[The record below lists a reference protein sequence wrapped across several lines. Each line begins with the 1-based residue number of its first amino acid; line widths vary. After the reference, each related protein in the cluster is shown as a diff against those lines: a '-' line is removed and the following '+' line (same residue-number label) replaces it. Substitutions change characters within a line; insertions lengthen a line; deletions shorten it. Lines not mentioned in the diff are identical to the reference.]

1 MHRQQLSTRVVV
13 SVISDLATDQ
23 RVLRTCRLLAS
34 MGLEVHLLGRLLP
47 NSPALEELPFKATR
61 LTLWFRK
68 GPLFYLEFQW
78 RLLRFLLREKPDI
91 YYANDLDTLLPNRLL
106 AYFRKKPVV
115 YDSHEFFTGVPE
127 LLHAPLKRGLWTLLE
142 KWLVPGLRHC
152 ITVNQAIAKSYSAL
166 YGNAWVVVRNI
177 PESIPVGQK
186 TERSALGLPEHAFIM
201 VMQGSGINV
210 DRGAE
215 EAILAL
221 KHLPEDVYL
230 LMIGGGDVYDN
241 LPEIA
246 ASVGVTGRLIM
257 KPRMPYRL
265 MMEHTRNCN
274 CGLSLDK
281 PLSQNYR
288 NSLPNKLF
296 DYFHAGIPVV
306 VSCIPE
312 LEKIVS
318 AHNAGL
324 IIGEVN
330 PMTIADAIK
339 LIHDS
344 PGLNNSLREGAMGAA
359 KTFTWQNE
367 SQILKHFIEKV
378 IVSREAEKNAKP

>member
-1 MHRQQLSTRVVV
+1 
-13 SVISDLATDQ
+13 
-23 RVLRTCRLLAS
+23 

-47 NSPALEELPFKATR
+47 QSPVLEDLPFRSTR

-78 RLLRFLLREKPDI
+78 RLLRFLRRENPDI
-91 YYANDLDTLLPNRLL
+91 YYANDLDTLFPNRIL
-106 AYFRKKPVV
+106 AHFRKKPIV

-127 LLHAPLKRGLWTLLE
+127 LQHAPLKRGLWTLLE

-166 YGNAWVVVRNI
+166 YGNTWVVVRNI
-177 PESIPVGQK
+177 PESIPVFQK

-215 EAILAL
+215 EAILSL
-221 KHLPEDVYL
+221 KYLSEDVYL
-230 LMIGGGDVYDN
+230 LIIGGGDVYDN
-241 LPEIA
+241 LPELA
-246 ASVGVTGRLIM
+246 ASIGVSGRLIM

-281 PLSQNYR
+281 PISLNYR

-318 AHNAGL
+318 AYNAGL
-324 IIGEVN
+324 ILTEVN
-330 PMTIADAIK
+330 PLKIADAIK

-367 SQILKHFIEKV
+367 SQNMKHLMQEV
-378 IVSREAEKNAKP
+378 ISGNDGDKNAR

>member
-1 MHRQQLSTRVVV
+1 MHKQHSSTRIVV

-23 RVLRTCRLLAS
+23 RVLRTCRLLTS

-47 NSPALEELPFKATR
+47 QSPVLEDLPFRSTR

-78 RLLRFLLREKPDI
+78 RLLRFLRRENPDI
-91 YYANDLDTLLPNRLL
+91 YYANDLDTLFPNRLL
-106 AYFRKKPVV
+106 AHFRKKPIV

-127 LLHAPLKRGLWTLLE
+127 LQHAPLKRGLWTLLE

-166 YGNAWVVVRNI
+166 YGNTWVVVRNI
-177 PESIPVGQK
+177 PESIPVFQK

-215 EAILAL
+215 EAILSL
-221 KHLPEDVYL
+221 KYLPEDVYL
-230 LMIGGGDVYDN
+230 LIIGGGDVYDN
-241 LPEIA
+241 LPELA
-246 ASVGVTGRLIM
+246 ASIGVSGRLIM

-281 PLSQNYR
+281 PISLNYR

-318 AHNAGL
+318 AYNAGL
-324 IIGEVN
+324 ILTEVN
-330 PMTIADAIK
+330 PLKIADAIK

-367 SQILKHFIEKV
+367 SQNMKHLMQEV
-378 IVSREAEKNAKP
+378 ISGNDGDKNAR